1 MGKNF
6 HRPLKR
12 KHTGPIS
19 VPGFEHLDFEP
30 YSEKF
35 DLEGDTKQFV
45 QRINREEGQYKQL
58 DDLADRCIQ
67 LIRNAESG
75 NLPSLYWKIGD
86 EIYIYER
93 KLPRQRESYEKKSN
107 FLDRLALK
115 IRRTM
120 GKISLRYIRKIYD
133 YRRLVDET
141 EIDDSIP
148 WSVQFEFLELG
159 TNKKTWNYYAK
170 LYKEGKLTNKEE
182 IRNSIDKYRKTHRL
196 PKL

>member
-1 MGKNF
+1 
-6 HRPLKR
+6 LKR
-12 KHTGPIS
+12 KHPGDIS

-58 DDLADRCIQ
+58 DDLADRCIE

-75 NLPSLYWKIGD
+75 NLPSLYWKIGN
-86 EIYIYER
+86 EIYTYER
-93 KLPRQRESYEKKSN
+93 KLPRQRASYEKKSN

-120 GKISLRYIRKIYD
+120 GRISLRYIRKIYD
-133 YRRLVDET
+133 YRRLVSEE

-159 TNKKTWNYYAK
+159 KNKKTWNYYAE
-170 LYKEGKLTNKEE
+170 LYKGGKLTNKEE

-196 PKL
+196 PRP